1 MTEPMQHANR
11 PTSLVRHAV
20 GALFAALAAGCPLM
34 SQAESSLDGV
44 WRIEKP
50 VTAVR
55 TIDGKEPPLRP
66 EAAKLYREHIAQRQR
81 GDTAYD
87 SATWCASVGMPRIML
102 INSPFELV
110 VSPPYVAFLHEWN
123 WWARTVYLDGVL
135 SEKPKAAGIASP
147 SADPPR
153 AGGGS
158 GPVGAETPGGPSVI
172 DASPID
178 RASFNEATGPV
189 GLSRGKFVG
198 DTLVIETS
206 ALRDSTLIDN
216 SGLPHSDALMITERL
231 RLRSA
236 DVLENRLR
244 IEDPEAFTQPWE
256 TVVTYR
262 RQQQEDIR
270 EDVCLDRIRTEQP
283 AVPN

>member
-11 PTSLVRHAV
+11 PTSLLRHAA
-20 GALFAALAAGCPLM
+20 GALFAALAASCPSM
-34 SQAESSLDGV
+34 SQAESSLDGI

-50 VTAVR
+50 VSAVR
-55 TIDGKEPPLRP
+55 TVDGKEPPLRP
-66 EAAKLYREHIAQRQR
+66 EAAKLYREYIAQRQR

-102 INSPFELV
+102 IDSPFELV

-135 SEKPKAAGIASP
+135 SEKPTAAGAS
-147 SADPPR
+147 SPP
-153 AGGGS
+153 AGGGGGP
-158 GPVGAETPGGPSVI
+158 GPVGAAGPGGPSVI
-172 DASPID
+172 GASPTD
-178 RASFNEATGPV
+178 RASFNEATGPM
-189 GLSRGKFVG
+189 GLSRGKLAG
-198 DTLVIETS
+198 DTLVVETS

-216 SGLPHSDALMITERL
+216 SGLPHSDELKITERL

-244 IEDPEAFTQPWE
+244 IEDPKTFTQPWE

-262 RQQQEDIR
+262 RQQEDIR
-270 EDVCLDRIRTEQP
+270 QDVCLDRIKAGQP
-283 AVPN
+283 PVSN